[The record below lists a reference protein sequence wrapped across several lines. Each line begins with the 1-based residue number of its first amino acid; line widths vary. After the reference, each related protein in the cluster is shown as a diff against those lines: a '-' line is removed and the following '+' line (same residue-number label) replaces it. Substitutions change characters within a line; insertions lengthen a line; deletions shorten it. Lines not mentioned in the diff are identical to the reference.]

1 MSEWSAVSTVDYNFE
16 NSAHRCKDTY
26 SSSGLISLKI
36 RFILKEKH
44 FAMYLY
50 IKKTGFNMEL

>member
-1 MSEWSAVSTVDYNFE
+1 MIPCFHGGLHLQEQCPLLEGLA
-16 NSAHRCKDTY
+16 AP
-26 SSSGLISLKI
+26 SGLISLRI

-50 IKKTGFNMEL
+50 IKK